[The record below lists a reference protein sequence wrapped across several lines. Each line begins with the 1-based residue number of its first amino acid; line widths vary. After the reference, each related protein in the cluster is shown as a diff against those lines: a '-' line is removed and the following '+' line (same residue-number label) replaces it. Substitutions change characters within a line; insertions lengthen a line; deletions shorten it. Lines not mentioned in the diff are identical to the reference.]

1 MLRLMKKN
9 RHCPL
14 CHLEVCCHT
23 GCVNST
29 SDQGYWL
36 NNVHSFKVH
45 FVCQCNIPLTQKIPD
60 PQLPIRYS
68 MTTSVTLVRNLG
80 VIMDLSLS
88 FLSHVSHI
96 ISSSFYQLRRINCS
110 IKVLPIDTAK
120 SLVNSFVISSID
132 CCNSL
137 LTGLPH
143 YTLDSLQRVINP
155 AARMLCGAGKY
166 SECYQIRALAA
177 CGTVALCLMMYKAM
191 HGLAPTYLF
200 ELCASSCVEG
210 QIRSS
215 AHGNLAVSGR
225 DKVRQTCICHRRS
238 GSMELVAMLCSQ
250 LCIRGQFQDRSE
262 DISVHCQYLT
272 VPCILFLCCCMYCM
286 ISCVQRPWICYHFRM
301 P

>member
-191 HGLAPTYLF
+191 HGLALHIYSNSVQVLVLKVKFGRLLTATLQLADETKFGRHAFVIAGQAAWNWLPCCVHNSASVDSFKTALKTFLF
-200 ELCASSCVEG
+200 TAN
-210 QIRSS
+210 I
-215 AHGNLAVSGR
+215 
-225 DKVRQTCICHRRS
+225 
-238 GSMELVAMLCSQ
+238 
-250 LCIRGQFQDRSE
+250 
-262 DISVHCQYLT
+262 
-272 VPCILFLCCCMYCM
+272 
-286 ISCVQRPWICYHFRM
+286 
-301 P
+301 